1 MKLTLN
7 TGIKKD
13 LTSAQMATL
22 DSKLRTRIPQLEGW
36 SYSPLTGELILDFGD
51 VEDNA
56 LLTKIEDWKAKSDGV
71 KKLKLEFMEMIKEWV
86 E

>member
-1 MKLTLN
+1 MKLTLD

-13 LTSAQMATL
+13 LTDKQMATL
-22 DSKLRTRIPQLEGW
+22 DAKLRSRIPQLEGW
-36 SYSPLTGELILDFGD
+36 SYSPLTGELTLDFGD

-56 LLTKIEDWKAKSDGV
+56 LLTKIEDWKAKSDGTA
-71 KKLKLEFMEMIKEWV
+71 KLRFEFMEVVKEWA